1 MKKINKIVSIII
13 SFTIVFTTAFFMA
26 PKTSAVSENT
36 TDYST
41 DDNLKDE
48 YENQVNDFLGELIPG
63 EDFVENEILIK
74 YKSDV
79 ETQSLESI
87 SEECDFDIECN
98 LDLEEEFNT
107 FSVNSSSNDMEDGLY
122 LASIDE
128 NDAVLD
134 VIQELSTYD
143 SIEYAQPNYIYK
155 TCEITNQ
162 FNVINESE
170 PKGFQCQQ
178 AMFNS
183 LNLGNTN
190 YTGNGVVVAVI
201 DTGIDL
207 SHPALAGCFW
217 SDNGVVGYNTANKD
231 NVTEITMSQDAI
243 YTNDHGTHVAGIIA
257 MQEKENFTCKGI
269 APNVKIMDLQASHSG
284 GSFKSS
290 SIIKALELA
299 EEHGADIVN
308 MSLGGKEY
316 DNALNLAC
324 NRAARKMILVAA
336 SGNDS
341 YDREAI
347 FPAAFSSVIG
357 VMAYGGSSLASEY
370 ENHNLISDNLSLL
383 NANYPASGFMTIAKF
398 SNYDSKDK
406 YYDIVAPGVNIC
418 STKARTDA
426 EKNVENFVNY
436 NYTFMSGTSMA
447 SPIIAGVA
455 ALYLEKNPD
464 ATPGQVR
471 NALRQDSG
479 KKVKFFDYLN
489 EQNNIPSNKFIL
501 NQVDV
506 SAILSEIPDAQI
518 DASYIHNFDENYENF
533 CKYVKKQFENSFS
546 NGEVI
551 TDEDLRLISFLQI
564 ANYSEVQSF
573 YSQLSEFSNLLG
585 LYIYGSSFENN
596 NLNSMLN
603 SNSFNKLDILTIQAT
618 NISLLELN
626 DTICPELY
634 SLIFSRNH
642 SLKNLNGLSELNNLT
657 KVNITGGTLENL
669 DFLVGTNS
677 VVDLSV
683 ENNRITDLTALSR
696 LINIKNLSLRDN
708 YITDITP
715 ITNLSKLEYAFFSN
729 NYIQDIS
736 PINDLTNLIVLWIE
750 NNLVN
755 NVSKVLALPKLWWL
769 NISNNLL
776 KAEESNIEMFL
787 KSKNISEF
795 NASIFSYKPFKE
807 IVSAEN
813 ILAFDCTF
821 KRTDTYYNPDIAVFP
836 YNASFAHNVKLSSTD
851 NRIKVN
857 PYSNTLSYNDNY
869 QYNMDDK
876 TFESI
881 INYQCN
887 NISGSFKASL
897 LMPII
902 ISASIEKYCFDNS
915 EVENYL
921 SILTTTDTTKVKI
934 EQGNL
939 LNRQIYEYNL
949 LSDNVTYNDYEHE
962 RIIKIKL
969 DDNISTNK
977 DIFVS
982 AGDDIGYFATKTV
995 SNNRQIDIQVEN
1007 SIINNISGSADVV
1020 LLSLKNLEGINTDSI
1035 KENCSI
1041 ETLILSDSISNIS
1054 SNAFNNCNIS
1064 ELYITNKCL
1073 NCNDNIFNNCN
1084 DMTVYVSHES
1094 PIASFSGAKINS
1106 DYKYLCSN
1114 NANKLEKYY
1123 GNNAYVTLPKYL
1135 HITTIGQSAFQ
1146 NNITI
1151 ERINLPDDSISIDS
1165 NAFNGCRNLSNI
1177 GGILNLS
1184 QIGSQSFKGTKIED
1198 IIIKCDNNLEMSSV
1212 FEDCRNL
1219 SLTSVNLRL
1228 RSVWNENPDLSIGS
1242 DFFKNCSN
1250 LKYINLSSNVNGNIK
1265 LNESC
1270 FENCNSL
1277 KIMPFD
1283 KITNLGKRVFKNC
1296 SSLSGEVYCLCKT
1309 ILDETFYNCSSI
1321 TSVSFKNNVKI
1332 YSNVFNG
1339 TTSLKT
1345 IGFISNNNECKSDSF
1360 SECNS
1365 DLVIYTN
1372 GYSLKNTDTRT
1383 IFHNSEINVCP
1394 DYKLVPNSYKN
1405 TMLIEYSGTEA
1416 DIQIPEC
1423 LKIYE
1428 IGEKAF
1434 YCKQF
1439 IRSVYIPDSV
1449 INIDE
1454 KAFSMDMNLETLKG
1468 GKNVHFIK
1476 EDAFYNC
1483 NKLKDISS
1491 MEFITSIGAYAFA
1504 WTGIESLMLPQTIQN
1519 IFEGAFFCCKQLK
1532 EIELPGMIS
1541 FVPAGCFYL
1550 CENLERCIIH
1560 YNCGLI
1566 KDSAFWGCTK
1576 LKQLYL
1582 PNSVVSIESDSLPQN
1597 TVIYCESDA
1606 LFINQIENQF
1616 GNTVIPNYEV
1626 VNKVLLDY
1634 QSETGYDYIDE
1645 MGKKVIDVPNA
1656 VEEIRS
1662 TSTNFGGLFKDNRE
1676 AQIYIL
1682 PKYLKVIDSCSFYS
1696 SGAEKIIMPQSIQS
1710 IGNNAFN
1717 KCTSLKEITIPEG
1730 LETIETNTFFQT
1742 RCVGY
1747 KIPDSV
1753 TEIKSG
1759 AFWHCDMLKSVYIP
1773 DTVTN
1778 IESNAFAD
1786 CNDNLVIYGYDSD
1799 YLNEYVQNNSNK
1811 NGNNNLVYKSGYDVN
1826 GNIFT
1831 AYDGNEENVQ
1841 IPYGIGLSQIA
1852 DEAFKNNISVK
1863 SVSIASGITH
1873 IGESCFENCTSLTA
1887 VIIPDDVESI
1897 GDNAFNGVPGL
1908 TVYCNSG
1915 SFAEDYCIEN
1925 NITVVTDYDVS
1936 DGVLKKYNGSET
1948 NVLIPDNLCLVEI
1961 GRSSFYN
1968 INSIQSIRIPE
1979 GVTVIGY
1986 DAIGFCN
1993 NLTSVTLPTT
2003 IQKLNSFAFWCNPML
2018 TIINNSEFIKDID
2031 AYAFSGCNS
2040 LNTLNLSGVKKLS
2053 YNVFNNCNSLTT
2065 VTIGREAASVDYRA
2079 FNNCDNVSICCYENS
2094 YIHQFAIENN
2104 IPYIL
2109 LASDETNES
2118 ESGNT
2123 NMILKSKAKIPEN
2136 NQLGSTE
2143 DEALENYIT
2152 NKCHGEVTEENIGE
2166 VIDYMVSNGW
2176 WI

>member
-357 VMAYGGSSLASEY
+357 VVAYGGSPYASEY
-370 ENHNLISDNLSLL
+370 DNNNIISDNLSLL
-383 NANYPASGFMTIAKF
+383 NANYPSSGFMTIAKF
-398 SNYDSKDK
+398 SNYDSKSK
-406 YYDIVAPGVNIC
+406 YFDTVAPGVNIC
-418 STKARTDA
+418 STKARTDV
-426 EKNVENFVNY
+426 EKNIENFADY
-436 NYTFMSGTSMA
+436 DYTFMSGTSMA

-455 ALYLEKNPD
+455 ALYLEKNPN

-471 NALRQDSG
+471 NALSQDSG
-479 KKVKFFDYLN
+479 KKVKFFDCLN
-489 EQNNIPSNKFIL
+489 EINNIPSSKFIL

-506 SAILSEIPDAQI
+506 STILSRTPDTQV
-518 DASYIHNFDENYENF
+518 DAPYTHNSDENYENF
-533 CKYVKKQFENSFS
+533 CEYVKKQFKNSFS
-546 NGEVI
+546 TGEII

-564 ANYSEVQSF
+564 TNYSEVQSF

-585 LYIYGSSFENN
+585 LYIYGSSFSDSNFKLISNN
-596 NLNSMLN
+596 NSLNN
-603 SNSFNKLDILTIQAT
+603 LDVLTITNT
-618 NISLLELN
+618 NISYLELPN
-626 DTICPELY
+626 EFCPDLFDLCLEKNY
-634 SLIFSRNH
+634 SLKELS
-642 SLKNLNGLSELNNLT
+642 NLSVLDDLSIISINYGL
-657 KVNITGGTLENL
+657 IENL
-669 DFLVGTNS
+669 DFLIGS
-677 VVDLSV
+677 DKIKDLSIV
-683 ENNRITDLTALSR
+683 NNRIVDLTSLSN
-696 LINIKNLSLRDN
+696 LISIENLELNNN
-708 YITDITP
+708 YITDISP
-715 ITNLSKLEYAFFSN
+715 ISNLSNLIKARFSN
-729 NYIQDIS
+729 NYITDIS
-736 PINDLTNLIVLWIE
+736 LVENLSNLTHLFLDNNLIDDIGNVLMMP
-750 NNLVN
+750 NL
-755 NVSKVLALPKLWWL
+755 SWL
-769 NISNNLL
+769 YLNENLL
-776 KAEESNIEMFL
+776 KSKESEIESFL
-787 KSKNISEF
+787 KSKKIPESNVSVF
-795 NASIFSYKPFKE
+795 NYKPFKE
-807 IVSAEN
+807 IISAEN
-813 ILAFDCTF
+813 ILAYDCTF
-821 KRTDTYYNPDIAVFP
+821 KRSDFYYNPDIAVFP
-836 YNASFAHNVKLSSTD
+836 YNASFAHNVKLSST
-851 NRIKVN
+851 NNKIKVN
-857 PYSNTLSYNDNY
+857 PYSNTLSYNNNY
-869 QYNMDDK
+869 QYNMDD
-876 TFESI
+876 TVFESL

-902 ISASIEKYCFDNS
+902 TSASIEKYCFDNAD
-915 EVENYL
+915 VEKYL
-921 SILTTTDTTKVKI
+921 SILTTTDTTKVKV
-934 EQGNL
+934 EQGNI
-939 LNRQIYEYNL
+939 LNCQLYEYNL
-949 LSDNVTYNDYEHE
+949 TSDNVSYYDYEYE

-969 DDNISTNK
+969 DDNISTDNN
-977 DIFVS
+977 ILIS
-982 AGDDIGYFATKTV
+982 AGDEIGYFATTTV
-995 SNNRQIDIQVEN
+995 SDNSCIDVQIEN
-1007 SIINNISGSADVV
+1007 SMINNMSGSADMV
-1020 LLSLKNLEGINTDSI
+1020 LLSLENLEGIKTNSI
-1035 KENCSI
+1035 KENCDI
-1041 ETLILSDSISNIS
+1041 GTLILSDSISNIS

-1064 ELYITNKCL
+1064 ELYITNKCV
-1073 NCNDNIFNNCN
+1073 NCNNNIFKNCN
-1084 DMTVYVSHES
+1084 GMTVYVSHDS
-1094 PIASFSGAKINS
+1094 PIASFSGALINS
-1106 DYKYLCSN
+1106 DYEYLCGN
-1114 NANKLEKYY
+1114 NVNKLQKYY
-1123 GNNAYVTLPKYL
+1123 GNDSNVTLPKYFNL
-1135 HITTIGQSAFQ
+1135 TTIGQSAFQ
-1146 NNITI
+1146 NNTYI
-1151 ERINLPDDSISIDS
+1151 EKINLSDNIKSIEN
-1165 NAFNGCRNLSNI
+1165 NAFNGCSNLSNI
-1177 GGILNLS
+1177 GGVLNLS
-1184 QIGSQSFKGTKIED
+1184 QIEKESFKGTGIENV
-1198 IIIKCDNNLEMSSV
+1198 IIKYDNSYIDNYCSSV
-1212 FEDCRNL
+1212 FENCNNL
-1219 SLTSVNLRL
+1219 NLC
-1228 RSVWNENPDLSIGS
+1228 SISYEKSIISIGRN
-1242 DFFKNCSN
+1242 FFKNCNN
-1250 LKYINLSSNVNGNIK
+1250 LKYINFNNNVS
-1265 LNESC
+1265 LHESC
-1270 FENCNSL
+1270 FEDCNSL
-1277 KIMPFD
+1277 KAISFD
-1283 KITNLGKRVFKNC
+1283 KITFLGKRAFKNC
-1296 SSLSGEVYCLCKT
+1296 SSLSGEAYCVCR
-1309 ILDETFYNCSSI
+1309 IISDEAFYNCSGI
-1321 TSVSFKNNVKI
+1321 TSISLKNNVTI
-1332 YSNVFNG
+1332 NSNVFNG

-1345 IGFISNNNECKSDSF
+1345 IGFISSENECKSDSF
-1360 SECNS
+1360 SDSNS

-1372 GYSLKNTDTRT
+1372 GYSLTNIDTGT
-1383 IFHNSEINVCP
+1383 IYSNSEINVCP
-1394 DYKLVPNSYKN
+1394 DYKLVLNSYRN
-1405 TMLIEYSGTEA
+1405 IMLTEYSGTAA
-1416 DIQIPEC
+1416 DVNIPEC

-1428 IGEKAF
+1428 IGKEVF

-1449 INIDE
+1449 KNVDQ

-1468 GKNVHFIK
+1468 GKNVLFIE

-1483 NKLKDISS
+1483 KKLKDISS
-1491 MEFITSIGAYAFA
+1491 MESIKSIGAYAFA
-1504 WTGIESLMLPQTIQN
+1504 WTGIESLSLPQTI
-1519 IFEGAFFCCKQLK
+1519 IWVFEGAFFCCKQLK
-1532 EIELPGMIS
+1532 EIELPGMLSGI
-1541 FVPAGCFYL
+1541 PAGCFYL
-1550 CENLERCIIH
+1550 CDNLERCIIH
-1560 YNCGLI
+1560 YNCKSI
-1566 KDSAFWGCTK
+1566 NDSAFYGCTN
-1576 LKQLYL
+1576 LNQLYL
-1582 PNSVVSIESDSLPQN
+1582 PISVCTIQVDSLPQN
-1597 TVIYCESDA
+1597 TIIYCEANA
-1606 LFINQIENQF
+1606 LFINKIRRYF

-1626 VNKVLLDY
+1626 VNKILIDY

-1645 MGKKVIDVPNA
+1645 NDKKVIDVPNA

-1662 TSTNFGGLFKDNRE
+1662 SRVQFGGIFENNRE

-1682 PKYLKVIDSCSFYS
+1682 PKSLKVIDQCSFYDS
-1696 SGAEKIIMPQSIQS
+1696 KAEKIIMPNSIQS
-1710 IGNNAFN
+1710 IGANAFN
-1717 KCTSLKEITIPEG
+1717 KCNLLKEITIPNG